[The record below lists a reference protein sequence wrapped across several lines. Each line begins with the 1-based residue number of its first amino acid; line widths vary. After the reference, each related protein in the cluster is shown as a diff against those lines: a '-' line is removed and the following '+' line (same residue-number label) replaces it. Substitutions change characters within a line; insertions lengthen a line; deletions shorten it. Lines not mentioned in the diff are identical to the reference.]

1 MWNMEGFSIPEEPGS
16 WAQIH
21 RWGFFSF
28 FFWWHWDLNS
38 RLHAWD
44 FFKYNFLL
52 NLKIMLI
59 VENFENVQLHKINHP
74 WSCH

>member
-28 FFWWHWDLNS
+28 FFGG
-38 RLHAWD
+38 
-44 FFKYNFLL
+44 
-52 NLKIMLI
+52 IGI
-59 VENFENVQLHKINHP
+59 
-74 WSCH
+74 